1 MDLANFSAYTVGEFD
16 YGIFLSKFKEMNFFL
31 IQELEAC
38 SYNEFLISLD
48 AMLSNVPAAVAAV
61 LNISTQAGTGFADKT
76 PTTSG
81 STSVYKAYDIFA

>member
-48 AMLSNVPAAVAAV
+48 AMLSNIPAAVAAV
-61 LNISTQAGTGFADKT
+61 LNITTQAGTGFADKT